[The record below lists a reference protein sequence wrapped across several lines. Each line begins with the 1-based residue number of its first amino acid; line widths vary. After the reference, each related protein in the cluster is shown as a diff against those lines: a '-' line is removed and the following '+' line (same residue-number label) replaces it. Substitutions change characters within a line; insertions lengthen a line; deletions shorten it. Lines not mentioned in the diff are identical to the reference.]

1 MKENYNDY
9 TEPSN
14 SKTHITTI
22 LAVSLFLF
30 VGVFIMFKVAPI
42 LELFKSSK
50 YDWDENVENI
60 DNNRKK
66 SVRKINQN
74 SKIRSW
80 QPYVYVP
87 HLGINQT
94 MHPYTTPKRNDSQPF
109 VPPYTNSPTAMQP
122 FVPPYT
128 NSPTAM
134 QPYVQTNI
142 NPGEQIS
149 SRNHF
154 NEPDPP
160 LSEFVRKQHLRKYE
174 LEKKELLRKY
184 ELEKKV
190 LRKHDTDDESSD
202 DAYGQTDRGKRY
214 ISSSP
219 ASTPDDS
226 ENDHND
232 YYQSDLD
239 DWN

>member
-94 MHPYTTPKRNDSQPF
+94 MHPYTTPKRNDS
-109 VPPYTNSPTAMQP
+109 QP